1 MRGGTPQG
9 GINFFFQEFFASIDK
24 ILLLAGG
31 LGGRAIILWDLR
43 LFSLIFP
50 ISRELVGKLVY
61 TFFLIIKRAAFH
73 LW

>member
-31 LGGRAIILWDLR
+31 LGGGLLFYGDLR

-50 ISRELVGKLVY
+50 FSR
-61 TFFLIIKRAAFH
+61 
-73 LW
+73 